1 MAIYL
6 PQLQI
11 LGSVLLAMLLGGA
24 IGYEREKADRPA
36 GLRTHIL
43 VAGIAAF
50 LINIG
55 DLITL
60 SANVD
65 RSLIQIDPVRMIEAI
80 ITGISFLG
88 AGTIL
93 RRKEGGDIEGLTTA
107 ASLLY
112 VAGIGI
118 AVGIHQFV
126 LAIGITL
133 LGLIVLYMKSVTHR
147 TAS

>member
-1 MAIYL
+1 MTPYL

-11 LGSVLLAMLLGGA
+11 LGYVVLAMLLGGL
-24 IGYEREKADRPA
+24 IGYERERADRPA
-36 GLRTHIL
+36 GLRTHML
-43 VAGIAAF
+43 VAGVAAF
-50 LINIG
+50 MINIG
-55 DLITL
+55 DLIIL
-60 SANVD
+60 SAEVE

-126 LAIGITL
+126 LAIGFTL